1 MAIRQGRKA
10 AGNTLIGGLG
20 GMHTYGCVAQRTSS
34 LHRQCFSSESRG
46 GRPGLSVPN
55 SPYGL
60 CGRKATIEKKKKPI
74 CSEFRSCVNAEVAVV
89 GSNSPYGLCVCGQSK
104 VKVSITELKHAHMEH
119 CVQRDT
125 DLVMRT

>member
-46 GRPGLSVPN
+46 GRPGLSQSLIVIMV
-55 SPYGL
+55 SVDVKQQLKKEEADLFRVQEL
-60 CGRKATIEKKKKPI
+60 CE
-74 CSEFRSCVNAEVAVV
+74 C
-89 GSNSPYGLCVCGQSK
+89 
-104 VKVSITELKHAHMEH
+104 
-119 CVQRDT
+119 
-125 DLVMRT
+125 